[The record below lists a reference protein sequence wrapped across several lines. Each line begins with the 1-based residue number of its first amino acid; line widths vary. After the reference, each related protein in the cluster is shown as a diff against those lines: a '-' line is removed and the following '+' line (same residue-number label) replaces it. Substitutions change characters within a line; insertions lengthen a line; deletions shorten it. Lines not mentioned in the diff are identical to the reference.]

1 MAAPTIQFK
10 RGAQTAIGAASKLA
24 GEPIFTTDELEL
36 YVGTG
41 STHALI
47 GAARYWNRETPST
60 GSSVRIVEGSG
71 NGDNYI
77 AHKSPDTL
85 AGDITYTWP
94 GTISAGNFLKVD
106 GSGNLTWESPAGGF
120 ANFNIGDGNPAN
132 NAQIDDGETI
142 EFKTVAGTGL
152 TVATAS
158 GSPNTVTYQ
167 GLDATTT
174 TKGVASFDSADF
186 DVTSGAVTLEDT
198 VVKSVTTDSGAL
210 TPSGHAFSIL
220 GGEGMDVTH
229 ASQTITV
236 AGEDATDSN
245 KGIASFALGDFSVTS
260 GAVSLGSTFL
270 NRATTDSGD
279 AIPSNHILT
288 IAGTTNEIETS
299 ASGSTVTVGLPNN
312 VTIGGDLTVT
322 ANTVLGVTPGATTK
336 FGSDASAVGIT
347 TVYDNDAMT
356 ENSAT
361 ALATQQSIKA
371 YVDNSISGIDLTID
385 TAGGTN
391 GSGTGSVSTSQT
403 LTFNGTANEID
414 VTVSGQSVTYGLPAE
429 VTVGTGLTAPTLYTA
444 TIRHTNNTQAAT
456 IDTSGNI
463 TASQNLTVTGD
474 LFVNGSTTQVNTTS
488 LTVEDA
494 LVELGVVDGSA
505 PGSDLNKDLGIIMNW
520 YDTQLRRAAIFW
532 DDSATRVAIAQS
544 VTESSNVLTVAAWA
558 SVEIGE
564 LWINDTAG
572 QTAVITYNGG
582 TSQRELQNIVVDGG
596 TF

>member
-10 RGAQTAIGAASKLA
+10 RGAQGSIGAASKLA

-41 STHALI
+41 STHALV
-47 GAARYWNRETPST
+47 GSARYWNRETPTT
-60 GSSVRIVEGSG
+60 GSSVRIVEGST

-77 AHKSPDTL
+77 ALKSPDSL
-85 AGDITYTWP
+85 AGDLTYTWP
-94 GTISAGNFLKVD
+94 GTISAGNFLKVAAD
-106 GSGNLTWESPAGGF
+106 GTLTWESPAGGF
-120 ANFNIGDGNPAN
+120 ANFVISDGATT
-132 NAQIDDGETI
+132 AQVDDGETI
-142 EFKTVAGTGL
+142 EFKVGPGTGI
-152 TVATAS
+152 TAVVAS
-158 GSPNTVTYQ
+158 GTPNTVTYS
-167 GLDATTT
+167 GVDATTT
-174 TKGVASFDSADF
+174 TKGVASFAAADF
-186 DVTSGAVTLEDT
+186 DVTTGAVSLEDT
-198 VVKSVTTDSGAL
+198 VVKTVTTDSGAL
-210 TPSGHAFSIL
+210 TPSSHSFSIL
-220 GGEGMDVTH
+220 GGEGIDVTH
-229 ASQTITV
+229 ASTTITV
-236 AGEDATDSN
+236 AGEDATSSN
-245 KGIASFALGDFSVTS
+245 KGIASFDTGDFVVTS
-260 GAVSLGSTFL
+260 GAVALGGTFL
-270 NRATTDSGD
+270 NRAASDSGE
-279 AIPSNHILT
+279 AIPSNHVLT
-288 IAGTTNEIETS
+288 FAGTANEIETS
-299 ASGSTVTVGLPNN
+299 ATGSTVTIGLPNN
-312 VTIGGDLTVT
+312 VTIGGGLTVT
-322 ANTVLGVTPGATTK
+322 GNTVLGVTPGATTK
-336 FGSDASAVGIT
+336 FGSDPSAIGIT
-347 TVYDNDAMT
+347 TVYDNDLMT

-371 YVDNSISGIDLTID
+371 YVDTSISGIDLTIA

-429 VTVGTGLTAPTLYTA
+429 VTVGTGLTVPTLYTS

-488 LTVEDA
+488 LTVEDS
-494 LVELGVVDGSA
+494 LVELGIVDGSA
-505 PGSDLNKDLGIIMNW
+505 PGSDLNKDLGLILNW

-544 VTESSNVLTVAAWA
+544 VTESSSVLTVATWA
-558 SVEIGE
+558 AVEIGS

-572 QTAVITYNGG
+572 QSAVIAYNGG

>member
-41 STHALI
+41 STHALV
-47 GAARYWNRETPST
+47 GSARYWNRETPTT

-120 ANFNIGDGNPAN
+120 ANFIIGDGNPSN
-132 NAQIDDGETI
+132 NAQIDDGEQI
-142 EFKTVAGTGL
+142 QFKTVAGTGL
-152 TVATAS
+152 TVATAQ

-174 TKGVASFDSADF
+174 TKGVASFGSTSF
-186 DVTSGAVTLEDT
+186 SVTSGAVALSGT
-198 VVKSVTTDSGAL
+198 VVKLVVTDSGAL
-210 TPSGHAFSIL
+210 TPAAHAFSIL

-229 ASQTITV
+229 SGSTITV
-236 AGEDATDSN
+236 AGEDATTSN
-245 KGIASFALGDFSVTS
+245 KGIASFDTGDFVVTT
-260 GAVSLGSTFL
+260 GAVALGSTFS
-270 NRATTDSGD
+270 NRVTTQSGD
-279 AIPSNHILT
+279 AVPANHILT
-288 IAGTTNEIETS
+288 ITGTTNEVETS
-299 ASGSTVTVGLPNN
+299 ASGSTVTIGLPNN
-312 VTIGGDLTVT
+312 VTHTG
-322 ANTVLGVTPGATTK
+322 NTVLGVTPGATTK
-336 FGSDASAVGIT
+336 FGSDASAIGIT

-371 YVDNSISGIDLTID
+371 YVDNSISAIDLTVS

-391 GSGTGSVSTSQT
+391 GSGTGSVATSQT
-403 LTFNGTANEID
+403 LTFNGTNNEID

-429 VTVGTGLTAPTLYTA
+429 VTVGTGLTVPTLYA
-444 TIRHTNNTQAAT
+444 TTVRHTNNTSAAT

-463 TASQNLTVTGD
+463 TASANLTVTGD
-474 LFVNGSTTQVNTTS
+474 LYVNGSTTQVNTTS
-488 LTVEDA
+488 LTVEDS
-494 LVELGVVDGSA
+494 LVELGIVNGSA
-505 PGSDLNKDLGIIMNW
+505 PGSDLNKDLGLIMNW

-544 VTESSNVLTVAAWA
+544 VTESSSVLTVAAWA
-558 SVEIGE
+558 SVEIGS

-572 QTAVITYNGG
+572 QSAVIAYNGG